1 MSDAT
6 PPPPPAVPAG
16 GVPAV
21 PPGALKIREPI
32 VIVLLSFITLG
43 IYFLFWNYQVFREMK
58 ETTREG
64 VGPVVGLILAIFVG
78 FVNWFLIPS
87 EIGTM
92 YANAGKDKPVS
103 GVTGFWNFLPIIGWF
118 IWLWKVQGALN
129 RRWEELG
136 ATR

>member
-1 MSDAT
+1 M
-6 PPPPPAVPAG
+6 
-16 GVPAV
+16 PAV

-92 YANAGKDKPVS
+92 
-103 GVTGFWNFLPIIGWF
+103 
-118 IWLWKVQGALN
+118 
-129 RRWEELG
+129 
-136 ATR
+136 